1 MGIFFGNVIPFGS
14 GHSSRCVSCRPLSCA
29 DHFLGSRLILQKTP
43 SSVLLPCCD
52 RLFNSAE
59 ECARLWNQ
67 LGCDYNVVQVSPG
80 PLQGRLRVDHQDGIL
95 LVSMQAD
102 QALLVEGTRHPRWL
116 SFTLEHTENFHN
128 HRHFG
133 ESLAPNVLA
142 GFNTQMKETLMRTS
156 PGGNRIGAVLV
167 DRRRAET
174 WTQLLGASDV
184 VDRIEHNNTAILSS
198 TMHRRLRQLMLL
210 PVWQGA
216 DVPHPFQADLLE
228 AQLVESLS
236 PESTTLLQPVF
247 KTHHSDLVQELV
259 RFSFQSSTE
268 PISLSSVCQALFTT
282 KTTLTVSCREMFG
295 YGPMA
300 LMRRIRLQQV
310 HELLSNPD
318 LQQRL
323 GCHTVQRAA
332 EHFGFVSRNHFASAY
347 RDLFAETPRTTLLA
361 SR

>member
-1 MGIFFGNVIPFGS
+1 M
-14 GHSSRCVSCRPLSCA
+14 LA
-29 DHFLGSRLILQKTP
+29 RLCKLVCGLKLTLQNLP
-43 SSVLLPCCD
+43 SLALLPCCD

-59 ECARLWNQ
+59 ECAHLWKQ
-67 LGCDYNVVQVSPG
+67 LGCDYNVVQVSAG
-80 PLQGRLRVDHQDGIL
+80 PLHGRLRVDRQNGMM
-95 LVSMQAD
+95 LVTMQAD

-116 SFTLEHTENFHN
+116 SFTLEHTDNYSD

-142 GFNTQMKETLMRTS
+142 GFNTNMKETLMRTS

-174 WTQLLGASDV
+174 WTELLGASDV
-184 VDRIEHNNTAILSS
+184 SDRMEYNNTAILSPVA
-198 TMHRRLRQLMLL
+198 HRKLRELMVL
-210 PVWQGA
+210 PAWRGT
-216 DVPHPFQADLLE
+216 DEPHPFQADLLE
-228 AQLVESLS
+228 AQLIDALS
-236 PESTTLLQPVF
+236 PESSNLLQPVV

-259 RFSFQSSTE
+259 RYSFQSSTV

-300 LMRRIRLQQV
+300 LIRRIRLQQV
-310 HELLSNPD
+310 HEVLSNPD
-318 LQQRL
+318 LRQRL
-323 GCHTVQRAA
+323 GCHTVQQAA
-332 EHFGFVSRNHFASAY
+332 VHFGFVSRNHFASAY
-347 RDLFAETPRTTLLA
+347 RDLFAEAPRTTLLA

>member
-1 MGIFFGNVIPFGS
+1 MLCALASGS
-14 GHSSRCVSCRPLSCA
+14 GLTR
-29 DHFLGSRLILQKTP
+29 QKSL

-59 ECARLWNQ
+59 ECARLWRQ

-80 PLQGRLRVDHQDGIL
+80 PLRGRLRVDHQDGIL

-102 QALLVEGTRHPRWL
+102 QALMVEGTRHPRWL
-116 SFTLEHTENFHN
+116 SFTLEHTDNFSD

-142 GFNTQMKETLMRTS
+142 GFNTQMTETLMRTS

-174 WTQLLGASDV
+174 WTQLLGASDIS
-184 VDRIEHNNTAILSS
+184 DRMEHNNTAILSS
-198 TMHRRLRQLMLL
+198 EAHRKLRQLMVL
-210 PVWQGA
+210 PVWKGA
-216 DVPHPFQADLLE
+216 DEQHSFQADFLE
-228 AQLVESLS
+228 AQLIEALS
-236 PESTTLLQPVF
+236 PESSNLLQPVL
-247 KTHHSDLVQELV
+247 KTHHSDLVKELV
-259 RFSFQSSTE
+259 RFSFQSSTA
-268 PISLSSVCQALFTT
+268 PIALSSVCQALFTT

-310 HELLSNPD
+310 HELLCNPD
-318 LQQRL
+318 LQQHL
-323 GCHTVQRAA
+323 GCYTVQQAA
-332 EHFGFVSRNHFASAY
+332 EHFGFASRNHFASAY